1 MKRALLI
8 LFACGL
14 AIPAGAKSTKNAKKV
29 KTPEP
34 TSLDRYIADANAR
47 AAAAHAASP
56 GSLFTPGSPL
66 LELGRDLRASHVD
79 DVITILVAERASAV
93 ASGTTKTGRQSSA
106 KSSITAAAGKIAA
119 AKPLAN
125 LATTSSDVQL
135 NGQGTTS
142 RETTLTTSLS
152 ARVKQV
158 LPNGVLIIEG
168 TKDLQVNSEHQV
180 ITLRGAIRAEDINA
194 GNVVQSER
202 IAQLEL
208 LVNGKGVIGDAVRRP
223 FFLYRILLGLLPF

>member
-1 MKRALLI
+1 MKHALLI
-8 LFACGL
+8 LFLGCL
-14 AIPAGAKSTKNAKKV
+14 AIPAGARSTKSTKKT

-34 TSLDRYIADANAR
+34 TSLDRYIEEANAR

-93 ASGTTKTGRQSSA
+93 ASGTTKTGRQSAA
-106 KSSITAAAGKIAA
+106 KSSISAAAGKIGAS
-119 AKPLAN
+119 KPLAN
-125 LATTSSDVQL
+125 LADLSSDVQL

-142 RETTLTTSLS
+142 RETTLTTTLS

-208 LVNGKGVIGDAVRRP
+208 LVNGKGVVGDAVRRP
-223 FFLYRILLGLLPF
+223 FILYRILLGLLPF